1 MEESAERPVSSV
13 SFEVGEQVVAID
25 EKWNGAVGVISRI
38 DENKQ
43 TVTIMVEMFGRETPV
58 EIGFYQVKKI
68 D

>member
-1 MEESAERPVSSV
+1 ME
-13 SFEVGEQVVAID
+13 FEKGDTIMIIDGAWKDTIGNVA
-25 EKWNGAVGVISRI
+25 RI